1 MQFSMQ
7 SLLISFLIKGLVLC
21 KIDGSS
27 QFNATFRYHL
37 HIGFWTHRLICLSY
51 SINVLPNWNWDKI
64 CLKACFYIAARH
76 KLKEKRIKKYIFF
89 FCPINAVKRG
99 ETWLISCHGPKYASF
114 LVWWVLL
121 ISAFSLWWK
130 EEIFSSQLILTNQ
143 DKVVVQKVLK
153 YYQ

>member
-27 QFNATFRYHL
+27 QLNALRYHL
-37 HIGFWTHRLICLSY
+37 HLSFLSWSLWICLSC

-64 CLKACFYIAARH
+64 CLKPCLYIAARH

>member
-37 HIGFWTHRLICLSY
+37 HIGFWTHRLICLSC

-64 CLKACFYIAARH
+64 FLKACFYIAARH
-76 KLKEKRIKKYIFF
+76 KLKEKHIKKYIFF

-114 LVWWVLL
+114 FGLVSSFDKCLL
-121 ISAFSLWWK
+121 IMMKRRNLFKSINSYK
-130 EEIFSSQLILTNQ
+130 SR
-143 DKVVVQKVLK
+143 
-153 YYQ
+153 